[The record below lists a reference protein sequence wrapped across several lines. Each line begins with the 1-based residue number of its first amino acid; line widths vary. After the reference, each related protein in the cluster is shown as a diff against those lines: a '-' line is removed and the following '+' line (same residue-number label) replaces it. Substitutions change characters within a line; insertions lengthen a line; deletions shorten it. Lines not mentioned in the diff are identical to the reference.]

1 MLDINSFT
9 TSIKNQV
16 LGWLS
21 SIGTNLICPLIAA
34 AAAIYCIFQL
44 PQLFKAHREGTSEV
58 FWDFLWK
65 EIIGLVGPCRNRR
78 DLGAAGS
85 RRFWDRRI
93 NHVCRAGIPCT
104 AYSFVERG

>member
-65 EIIGLVGPCRNRR
+65 EIIGLVDVVGFLTGKGVKHVGRQLDFRVF
-78 DLGAAGS
+78 DGAA
-85 RRFWDRRI
+85 
-93 NHVCRAGIPCT
+93 CRL
-104 AYSFVERG
+104 